1 MYIILEK
8 AVDITRD
15 EKTGMATSWR
25 GTGEK
30 VQTFTDGNKFM
41 AYVKEH
47 AAELGDVIAFTG
59 SASLLTQA
67 NLIIADQLK
76 KVGKL

>member
-8 AVDITRD
+8 AVDIQRD
-15 EKTGMATSWR
+15 KDTGMAWTWR

-30 VQTFTDGNKFM
+30 IAEFTDGDAFM
-41 AYVKEH
+41 TYVKEH

-59 SASLLTQA
+59 SASLLNQA

-76 KVGKL
+76 KAGVL